1 MPIPLV
7 VPDASVL
14 LKWVLPP
21 DDEPDADKALLL
33 RTAIVDDAVRAL
45 LPALW
50 LYEVGNTIARRF
62 PTHALDW
69 PSALMKF
76 GLEEAPASHPWL
88 AKTGELTRR
97 FDVSFYDAAYHAV
110 ALLHNG
116 LFVAA
121 DTRYVNQVSEPGSVM
136 ALSRRPLD
144 HRVLVGRKRHC
155 EKRGCVR
162 VFRMAGIAHARRS
175 R

>member
-14 LKWVLPP
+14 LRWVLPS

-62 PTHALDW
+62 PTHASDW
-69 PSALMKF
+69 LSALMKF
-76 GLEEAPASHPWL
+76 GLEEAAPSHPWL
-88 AKTGELTRR
+88 AKTVELTRR
-97 FDVSFYDAAYHAV
+97 FDVSFYDAAYHAL

-116 LFVAA
+116 LFVTA
-121 DTRYVNQVSEPGSVM
+121 DTPYVNRVSEPGSVT
-136 ALSRRPLD
+136 ALSEWQPPRTRPSRPRRKKSP
-144 HRVLVGRKRHC
+144 
-155 EKRGCVR
+155 
-162 VFRMAGIAHARRS
+162 S
-175 R
+175 